1 MTIKAKLEQVH
12 RSYLDYIEKVCEN
25 YGELCDIT
33 DIKRAVKQ
41 IELIEN
47 ELKEI
52 K

>member
-1 MTIKAKLEQVH
+1 MTIKAKLEQV
-12 RSYLDYIEKVCEN
+12 RRYYLYYIKKVCEN
-25 YGELCDIT
+25 YDGEIFDIT

-52 K
+52 